1 MYSYYKEVEKMVKS
15 ICEQDKTIKEKSRA
29 FYIRHALKFF
39 KEYMSL
45 PENENKPINAITYY
59 DVNCYLDTL
68 PYSDNHKANVYN
80 SLKKI
85 FKYTYKQGITGD
97 IMNGVAKPEIKKK
110 SAKIIPESDYQLLKN
125 FVLDEQYDLRERL
138 VLGLFMFTGLQRQY
152 IAKMLE

>member
-1 MYSYYKEVEKMVKS
+1 M
-15 ICEQDKTIKEKSRA
+15 
-29 FYIRHALKFF
+29 
-39 KEYMSL
+39 
-45 PENENKPINAITYY
+45 
-59 DVNCYLDTL
+59 DTL

-138 VLGLFMFTGLQRQY
+138 VWGYSCLLDYKDNILQ
-152 IAKMLE
+152 K